1 MLTALLECSNNLT
14 SPQKN
19 SPILFRSHLQLSI
32 WAGSLRDICVK
43 RLFQRTKAAS
53 LPWHTDASI
62 KPV

>member
-1 MLTALLECSNNLT
+1 MFTALLECSNNLT

-19 SPILFRSHLQLSI
+19 SPILLRGHLQLSI

-62 KPV
+62 KTV